1 MKRYLLDTQAAV
13 WLLTNNKELP
23 ENLREEIEYVQSL
36 FHVSYMSIVEIIHLQ
51 QCGKIDLPLSGRE
64 LLANFDRMNVY
75 TLPLSDDTLV
85 GLSMLEI
92 DRGKHSDPFDRA
104 IIATAISRGL
114 TLISSDSKFSWYIQH
129 GGLDLL
135 EI

>member
-23 ENLREEIEYVQSL
+23 KSLREEIEYVQSL
-36 FHVSYMSIVEIIHLQ
+36 FHVSYISIVEIIHLQ

-75 TLPLSDDTLV
+75 TLPLSDDILI
-85 GLSMLEI
+85 GLSILDI
-92 DRGKHSDPFDRA
+92 DKSLHSDPFDRA
-104 IIATAISRGL
+104 IIATAISVRMKNL
-114 TLISSDSKFSWYIQH
+114 FIFVVTVLIIFD
-129 GGLDLL
+129 
-135 EI
+135 

>member
-23 ENLREEIEYVQSL
+23 GYLREEIEYMQSL

-64 LLANFDRMNVY
+64 LLSHFDRMSIY
-75 TLPLSDDTLV
+75 TLPLSDDTLIS
-85 GLSMLEI
+85 LSMLEI
-92 DRGKHSDPFDRA
+92 DRSIHSDPFDRA
-104 IIATAISRGL
+104 IIATVISRGL
-114 TLISSDSKFSWYIQH
+114 TLISSDGKFPWYAERC
-129 GGLDLL
+129 GLQLL

>member
-1 MKRYLLDTQAAV
+1 MKRYLLDTQAVV

-23 ENLREEIEYVQSL
+23 GYLREEIKYMQSL

-64 LLANFDRMNVY
+64 LLVNLDRMNIY

-85 GLSMLEI
+85 SMSMLEI
-92 DRGKHSDPFDRA
+92 DRSLHSDPFDRA

-114 TLISSDSKFSWYIQH
+114 TLVSSDSKFPWYAEH
-129 GGLDLL
+129 CGLQLL

>member
-23 ENLREEIEYVQSL
+23 SGLREEIEYVQSL

-51 QCGKIDLPLSGRE
+51 QCDKIDLPLTGRE

-85 GLSMLEI
+85 NLSLLEI

-114 TLISSDSKFSWYIQH
+114 TLISSDSKFTWYAEH
-129 GGLDLL
+129 CGLQLL

>member
-92 DRGKHSDPFDRA
+92 DRDKHSDPFDRA
-104 IIATAISRGL
+104 IIATAICRGL
-114 TLISSDSKFSWYIQH
+114 TLISSDNKFPWYAEH
-129 GGLDLL
+129 CGLQLL

>member
-23 ENLREEIEYVQSL
+23 KNLREEIEYVQSL

-114 TLISSDSKFSWYIQH
+114 TLISSDNKFPWYAEH
-129 GGLDLL
+129 CGLQLL

>member
-13 WLLTNNKELP
+13 WLLTNDKELP
-23 ENLREEIEYVQSL
+23 DSLREEIEYVQSL

-51 QCGKIDLPLSGRE
+51 QCGKIDLPLTGRE

-75 TLPLSDDTLV
+75 TLPLSDDTLI
-85 GLSMLEI
+85 GLSTLDI
-92 DRGKHSDPFDRA
+92 DKAIHSDPFDRA

-114 TLISSDSKFSWYIQH
+114 TLISSDSKFPWYAEH
-129 GGLDLL
+129 CGLDLL

>member
-92 DRGKHSDPFDRA
+92 DRDKHSDPFDRA
-104 IIATAISRGL
+104 IIATAISSGL
-114 TLISSDSKFSWYIQH
+114 TLISSDNKFPWYAEH
-129 GGLDLL
+129 CGLQLL

>member
-1 MKRYLLDTQAAV
+1 MNRYLLDTQAAV
-13 WLLTNNKELP
+13 WLLTNNRELP
-23 ENLREEIEYVQSL
+23 DHLREEIEYVQSQ

-75 TLPLSDDTLV
+75 TLPLSDDTLIE
-85 GLSMLEI
+85 LSRLDI
-92 DRGKHSDPFDRA
+92 DRVAHSDPFDRA

-114 TLISSDSKFSWYIQH
+114 TLVSSDRKFPWYAQH
-129 GGLDLL
+129 CGLHLL

>member
-23 ENLREEIEYVQSL
+23 DLVREEIEYVQSL

-51 QCGKIDLPLSGRE
+51 QCRKIDMPLLGRE
-64 LLANFDRMNVY
+64 LLASFDRMNVY
-75 TLPLSDDTLV
+75 TLPLSDDILTTLSS
-85 GLSMLEI
+85 LDI
-92 DRGKHSDPFDRA
+92 DRTQHSDPFDRA

-114 TLISSDSKFSWYIQH
+114 TLISSDSKFPWYRDH
-129 GGLDLL
+129 CGLDLM